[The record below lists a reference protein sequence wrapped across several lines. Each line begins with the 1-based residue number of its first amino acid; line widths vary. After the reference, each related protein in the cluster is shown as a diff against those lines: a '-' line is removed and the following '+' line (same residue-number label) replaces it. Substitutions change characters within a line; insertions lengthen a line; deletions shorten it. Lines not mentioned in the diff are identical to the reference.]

1 MGKKNIP
8 QYHTAYTEEDNK
20 MVQEYLEHATPESL
34 IDSIRELCQLYP
46 EEEREKVLKA
56 IDSFTQRVAHRND
69 LYQRY
74 QKLLNCRNAWTKYRN
89 DLETYPK
96 IEEIRKAYKD
106 YKNSPGKVTEGQLLF
121 DNFMRKYGDT
131 VCDGYSD
138 SKVKKFLVSS
148 KKSTGIKK
156 PYQPRTFYHTIEEV
170 PITPMTREEALK
182 SLGKENLQSLLLM
195 LLKYADSPEG
205 ENPAHLIVSFLNIQY
220 SRESHKA
227 APSAFS
233 STLPEAA
240 GLYRDCQ
247 RILEELKK
255 LKEETSQLKKNSS
268 RKK

>member
-74 QKLLNCRNAWTKYRN
+74 QKLLNCRDAWTKYRN

-96 IEEIRKAYKD
+96 IKEIRKAYDD
-106 YKNSPGKVTEGQLLF
+106 YKTSDGERTTGIFES
-121 DNFMRKYGDT
+121 FMQKYWNT
-131 VCDGYSD
+131 VCSGYSD

-156 PYQPRTFYHTIEEV
+156 ALPAPDFLPYDRGSTDSSHDKGRSPEKSGKRKPAIPAPYALEICGQPGRG
-170 PITPMTREEALK
+170 K
-182 SLGKENLQSLLLM
+182 SSPFHSQF
-195 LLKYADSPEG
+195 LKYTVFP
-205 ENPAHLIVSFLNIQY
+205 
-220 SRESHKA
+220 
-227 APSAFS
+227 
-233 STLPEAA
+233 
-240 GLYRDCQ
+240 
-247 RILEELKK
+247 
-255 LKEETSQLKKNSS
+255 
-268 RKK
+268 